1 MYMHMW
7 GGSSWTDAS
16 SSVVSS
22 LLLASSPGEE
32 ELSLMH
38 ASHMHASHM
47 HASHMHASSSLSQE
61 RAHDASLVLRRGA
74 GTGGEQRRRDW
85 RSKVVEEPAPP
96 GAAPKVLLTS
106 GASWL
111 GPSGVEPRA
120 LKTCEALPRGSCPH
134 GGSPSGEA

>member
-1 MYMHMW
+1 
-7 GGSSWTDAS
+7 
-16 SSVVSS
+16 
-22 LLLASSPGEE
+22 
-32 ELSLMH
+32 MH

>member
-16 SSVVSS
+16 SSGVSS